1 MKAVQN
7 GKATELTRFPPS
19 GEVTD
24 FPLSVLEVIFFRLA
38 RKPTRKT
45 RKNTIKEEI
54 VRLRAEDGR

>member
-7 GKATELTRFPPS
+7 GKATELARFPPS
-19 GEVTD
+19 GEATD

-38 RKPTRKT
+38 RKPTRKP
-45 RKNTIKEEI
+45 RKNTIKEGI